1 MTLPT
6 SSPNRRHF
14 LTAAAGAVAL
24 SQTGFGSRLFA
35 DAKTEAAPESVVAEL
50 YQSLSDAQ
58 KKVICLPWNDARRSK
73 INPNWHVTAPE
84 FGDDFYSKSQRAMV
98 DRIVKGLTTEE
109 GYDRLKFQMA
119 DDSGGIDFYS
129 AAIFGTPGEKP
140 FEFMLTGRHLT
151 LRADGNSV
159 DKAAFGGPIVYGH
172 GIEDAKDNL
181 FYDHTLKANEVFA
194 CLDET
199 QAAAA
204 LLKTKAPRE
213 TAVQVQDKA
222 GSFNGLA
229 LKELQK
235 DQKKVVR
242 AALKHLLSLFREAD
256 QKEVMELLKASG
268 GVNSLHMAFYSQG
281 DLDNDRIWDIWR
293 VEGPGFVWHFRGA
306 PHVHAYINIA
316 AKTA

>member
-1 MTLPT
+1 MTVPT
-6 SSPNRRHF
+6 PNPNRRHF
-14 LTAAAGAVAL
+14 LSAAAGAVAL
-24 SQTGFGSRLFA
+24 SQAGFSSQLFA
-35 DAKTEAAPESVVAEL
+35 GDAAKTSPESVVAEL

-84 FGDDFYSKSQRAMV
+84 FGDDFYSKSQKAMV

-109 GYDRLKFQMA
+109 GYDRLKYQMA
-119 DDSGGIDFYS
+119 DDSGGMEFYS
-129 AAIFGTPGEKP
+129 AAIFGTPGQKP

-172 GIEDAKDNL
+172 GIEEAKDNL
-181 FYDHTLKANEVFA
+181 FYDHTLKANEVFT

-204 LLKTKAPRE
+204 LLKTKAPKE

-222 GSFNGLA
+222 GSFKGLA
-229 LKELQK
+229 LKELKQ

-256 QKEVMELLKASG
+256 QQEVMALLKAAG
-268 GVNSLHMAFYSQG
+268 GINSLHMAFYSQE

-316 AKTA
+316 TKTA

>member
-1 MTLPT
+1 MTVPT
-6 SSPNRRHF
+6 QNPNRRHF
-14 LTAAAGAVAL
+14 LSAAAGAVAL
-24 SQTGFGSRLFA
+24 SQAGLSSQLFA
-35 DAKTEAAPESVVAEL
+35 GSAADASAESVVGEL

-58 KKVICLPWNDARRSK
+58 KKVICLPWNDARRNK

-119 DDSGGIDFYS
+119 DDSGGMEFYS
-129 AAIFGTPGEKP
+129 AAIFGEPGQKP

-172 GIEDAKDNL
+172 SVEEAKENL
-181 FYDHTLKANEVFA
+181 FYDHTLKANEVFT
-194 CLDET
+194 CLDKT

-204 LLKTKAPRE
+204 LLKTKAPKE
-213 TAVQVQDKA
+213 TAVQVQDQA
-222 GSFNGLA
+222 GSFKGLA

-242 AALKHLLSLFREAD
+242 GALKHLLSLFRESD
-256 QKEVMELLKASG
+256 QQEVMELLKASG
-268 GVNSLHMAFYSQG
+268 GINSLHMAFYSQG
-281 DLDNDRIWDIWR
+281 DLDNDQIWDIWR

-316 AKTA
+316 NKTA

>member
-1 MTLPT
+1 MSVPT
-6 SSPNRRHF
+6 SNPSRRHF
-14 LTAAAGAVAL
+14 LSAAAGAVAL
-24 SQTGFGSRLFA
+24 SQAGLRSQLFA
-35 DAKTEAAPESVVAEL
+35 GDSAKTSPESVVAEL

-84 FGDDFYSKSQRAMV
+84 FGDDFYSKSQKAMV

-109 GYDRLKFQMA
+109 GYDRLKYQMA
-119 DDSGGIDFYS
+119 DDSGGMEFYS
-129 AAIFGTPGEKP
+129 AAIFGTPGQKP

-172 GIEDAKDNL
+172 GIEEAKDNL
-181 FYDHTLKANEVFA
+181 FYDHTLKANEVFT

-204 LLKTKAPRE
+204 LLKSKAPKE

-222 GSFNGLA
+222 GSFKGLA
-229 LKELQK
+229 LKELKK

-242 AALKHLLSLFREAD
+242 GALKHLLSLFRESD
-256 QKEVMELLKASG
+256 QQEVMALLKASG
-268 GVNSLHMAFYSQG
+268 GINSLHMAFYSQE
-281 DLDNDRIWDIWR
+281 DLGNDRIWDIWR

-316 AKTA
+316 STTA

>member
-1 MTLPT
+1 MT
-6 SSPNRRHF
+6 SPQPFPSRRHF
-14 LTAAAGAVAL
+14 LSTVAGAAAL
-24 SQTGFGSRLFA
+24 SGTGLGSRLFA
-35 DAKTEAAPESVVAEL
+35 AEDSPASAESVVGEL
-50 YQSLSDAQ
+50 YASLSDAQ
-58 KKVICLPWNDARRSK
+58 KKVICLPWNDARRTK

-84 FGDDFYSKSQRAMV
+84 FGDEFYSKSQRAMV
-98 DRIVKGLTTEE
+98 QRIVKGLTTEE
-109 GYDRLKFQMA
+109 GHERLNDQMA
-119 DDSGGIDFYS
+119 DDSGGLEFYS
-129 AAIFGTPGEKP
+129 AAIFGEPGKKP

-172 GIEDAKDNL
+172 GIEEAKSNL
-181 FYDHTLKANEVFA
+181 FYDHTLKANEVFK

-204 LLKTKAPRE
+204 LLNTKAPRE
-213 TAVQVQDKA
+213 TAVQVQDA
-222 GSFNGLA
+222 SGSFKGLA
-229 LKELQK
+229 LKSLKK

-242 AALKHLLSLFREAD
+242 KALNHLLSLFRESD
-256 QKEVMELLKASG
+256 QKEVMQLLKESG
-268 GVNSLHMAFYSQG
+268 GVSSLHMAFYSTG

-316 AKTA
+316 AKA